1 MMSLILGMLRARRGQ
16 AVTLALLALFAVA
29 AAVAAPAYLR
39 AVDRAVVAGQ
49 VATATPAELSLTVRA
64 TVNEQREPGGVSFAD
79 VGGAIV
85 ALPGFTQVFAEE
97 FPAIGIEPDPREAS
111 RLLYRQDV
119 CAHVT
124 VVTGRCLAAAGEVML
139 GERTADRLHLAAGD
153 LITLTYAVISTDPT
167 RPIYVA
173 DGDATPLTIAGTY
186 RTPDPDGQY
195 WGSHDY
201 FRLDHNARPGEP
213 VLTTAET
220 VRAMS
225 HGPSEVSIDA
235 TAAPGTITE
244 ASLPGL
250 RRDLAGI
257 DGRGAL
263 LGRALTLSTGIP
275 QLLDRI
281 DRSRDL
287 ARRSIPVGAAPL
299 LLLAYAVIF
308 IATGYGTE
316 GRRPELAVIAL
327 RGARWWTRWWLT
339 VGENLAAL
347 LAGGLAGCVAGQLLV
362 AAVVAWRFPGVDTP
376 VLGLDALRWAP
387 WALLGAVVAMLLAQ
401 RRHLVSGV
409 ADLMRRVRAQ
419 LTGWRLVTAEI
430 VVGLLAVAA
439 TAQLFLT
446 GGSLAGIALAAPALV
461 IVALALAAAR
471 AVVPLARAAGDR
483 ALRRG
488 RLGAALAAFQLA
500 RRPGAQRL
508 LLLLTAAVAVLGF
521 AVTAADVAARD
532 RDLAA
537 RIGTGAPRVLTVAPL
552 TRAQLLHAVRAADPA
567 GDYAMA
573 VAALPAGG
581 PGETPKLAVD
591 ATRLATVATWQD
603 EYGDLDARRVGAL
616 LRPPAPAPVV
626 IAGQDVSLDV
636 TVNGA
641 VVGKPVGFSVVLSSV
656 TGRGTATVGFGVLHD
671 GPYTFQQR
679 TAVCAG
685 GCRVAGL
692 HFTPDTTASGV
703 KLTIVL
709 RGIGSINPAAVAV
722 SGTDLADVSRWRSAG
737 ATLTAAPDGLR
748 VTLDAPEGLPDGAW
762 VQAAD
767 IPAPLP
773 VVTTTTLPAA
783 STASAVAVPGGST
796 VGLPGAAVVAGFDG
810 LPVEVRAAGRVT
822 AVPRLGTDGTLV
834 DLEYADR
841 AATDA
846 GEARNPEVWLGAAAP
861 ADVLDRLTAQGLVI
875 TGDRGV
881 AATQARLAAQGPAL
895 AVWFHVLSGILAVI
909 LGAGGLAL
917 VIAVDRRE
925 RLADLTALRAQGLS
939 RRCAA
944 RTLLWTYPVL
954 VATSGILGLATA
966 MLTWRL
972 TGWALPVFGEDLPDL
987 PLPSWPGPVLV
998 PSTWLL
1004 TVTLLTTVA
1013 LAAGRPT
1020 PATATPRP

>member
-1 MMSLILGMLRARRGQ
+1 MMSLLLGMLRARRGQ
-16 AVTLALLALFAVA
+16 AVTLALLAMFAVA
-29 AAVAAPAYLR
+29 AAVAAPAYLQ

-49 VATATPAELSLTVRA
+49 VATASPAELSLTVQA

-79 VGGAIV
+79 VGGALV
-85 ALPGFTQVFAEE
+85 AVPGFTQVYAEE
-97 FPAIGIEPDPREAS
+97 FAAIGIEPDPRVAS
-111 RLLYRQDV
+111 RLLYRQGV
-119 CAHVT
+119 CAHLT
-124 VVTGRCLAAAGEVML
+124 IVTGRCLAAAGEVVV
-139 GERTADRLHLAAGD
+139 GEQTAQRLHLAAGD

-173 DGDATPLTIAGTY
+173 DGDATPLTVAGTY
-186 RTPDPDGQY
+186 RTPEPDGQY
-195 WGSHDY
+195 WGAHGY
-201 FRLDHNARPGEP
+201 FRLDHTARPGEP
-213 VLTTAET
+213 VFTGAET
-220 VRAMS
+220 IRTMS
-225 HGPSEVSIDA
+225 HGPSDVSIDA
-235 TAAPGTITE
+235 TAIPGTITE
-244 ASLPGL
+244 ARLPAL
-250 RRDLAGI
+250 RRDLAGL
-257 DGRGAL
+257 DARGEN
-263 LGRALTLSTGIP
+263 LGRALTLTTAIP

-308 IATGYGTE
+308 IAAGYGTE

-339 VGENLAAL
+339 SGESLAAL
-347 LAGGLAGCVAGQLLV
+347 LAGGVAGCVAGQLLV

-387 WALLGAVVAMLLAQ
+387 WALLGAVVAMLAAQ

-430 VVGLLAVAA
+430 VVGLLAVTA

-446 GGSLAGIALAAPALV
+446 GGSLSGVALAAPALV
-461 IVALALAAAR
+461 IIALAVGAAR
-471 AVVPLARAAGDR
+471 GVVPLARVAGDR

-508 LLLLTAAVAVLGF
+508 LLLLVAAVGVLGY

-537 RIGTGAPRVLTVAPL
+537 QIGTGAPRVLSVAPL
-552 TRAQLLHAVRAADPA
+552 TRQQLLHAVRAADPA

-573 VAALPAGG
+573 VAELPAGG
-581 PGETPKLAVD
+581 PGEAPKLAVD
-591 ATRLATVATWQD
+591 ATRLATVATWRD
-603 EYGDLDARRVGAL
+603 EYGDLDAAGAGRL
-616 LRPPAPAPVV
+616 LRPAAPAPVV
-626 IAGQDVSLDV
+626 VAGQDVSVDV
-636 TVNGA
+636 TVKGA
-641 VVGKPVGFSVVLSSV
+641 DAAKPVGFSVVLSSV
-656 TGRGTATVGFGVLHD
+656 TGRGTAVVGFGVLHD

-679 TAVCAG
+679 SAVCVD

-692 HFTPDTTASGV
+692 HLTPDTTATGV
-703 KLTIVL
+703 KLTVVL
-709 RGIGSINPAAVAV
+709 RAIGSINPVAVAA
-722 SGTDLADVSRWRSAG
+722 GRADLADPSRWRSDG

-748 VTLDAPEGLPDGAW
+748 VTLDAPEGLPRGAW

-767 IPAPLP
+767 VPAPLP
-773 VVTTTTLPAA
+773 VVTTAALPDG
-783 STASAVAVPGGST
+783 TG
-796 VGLPGAAVVAGFDG
+796 VAGLDG
-810 LPVEVRAAGRVT
+810 LPVAVRAAARLT
-822 AVPRLGTDGTLV
+822 AVPRLGTRGTLV

-846 GEARNPEVWLGAAAP
+846 GEAKRPEVWLGAAAP
-861 ADVLDRLTAQGLVI
+861 PDAVARLTAQGLVV
-875 TGDRGV
+875 TGDNGV
-881 AATQARLAAQGPAL
+881 SAAQARLAAQGPAL
-895 AVWFHVLSGILAVI
+895 AVWFHVLAGILAVV

-925 RLADLTALRAQGLS
+925 RLADLAALRAQGLS
-939 RRCAA
+939 RRAAA
-944 RTLLWTYPVL
+944 RTQLWTYPVL
-954 VATSGILGLATA
+954 VATSGVLGLATA
-966 MLTWRL
+966 LIAWRL
-972 TGWALPVFGEDLPDL
+972 TGWAMPVFGEDMPGL
-987 PLPSWPGPVLV
+987 PLPHWPGLVLV

-1004 TVTLLTTVA
+1004 AVALLTTVA
-1013 LAAGRPT
+1013 VTAAR
-1020 PATATPRP
+1020 PRPAAPTVAASRP